1 MTIDKKPLN
10 KIMKKR
16 NLTLRG
22 LYFTINA
29 EIKLTRLSDIR
40 IVRIT
45 PTNEEIQILDKY
57 LDLTEQEIEDLE
69 DMEIDKILQEHDNE
83 INDLLAL
90 VPKDLKAGE
99 ELETTCPNCGAKLRI
114 AKASINGHLWIICEK
129 EGVLIC
135 Q

>member
-16 NLTLRG
+16 NLTLRE
-22 LYFTINA
+22 LYFTINT

-40 IVRIT
+40 IGRIT

-69 DMEIDKILQEHDNE
+69 DMEIDKLLQEHVDK
-83 INDLLAL
+83 INNLMAL
-90 VPKDLKAGE
+90 IPKDLKAGQE
-99 ELETTCPNCGAKLRI
+99 VIKKCPNCGSKLSI
-114 AKASINGHLWIICEK
+114 AKAGLNGHLWIVCEK

>member
-1 MTIDKKPLN
+1 MTIDNKPLN

-40 IVRIT
+40 IGRIT

-57 LDLTEQEIEDLE
+57 LKLTEDEIERLE
-69 DMEIDKILQEHDNE
+69 DMEIDRLLIENDNKIN
-83 INDLLAL
+83 NLLSL
-90 VPKDLKAGE
+90 VPKDLKAGQE
-99 ELETTCPNCGAKLRI
+99 VIKECPNCGSKLSI
-114 AKASINGHLWIICEK
+114 ARASLNGHLWIVCEK